1 MRTQNAP
8 AIPTT
13 TDTPQARR
21 SDRERKATA
30 RFAEGWFGL
39 QLPRLSS
46 ALGVGTAGKGP
57 ESNRATKTTTDTKTI
72 ENEASP
78 SCDDEPRALFFEA
91 CDEVQIL
98 GVMIEEKEGDH
109 DGGRASEPRRSGRE
123 RKATRRFEEGWFGG
137 RLPNL
142 SAALGVVVSEG
153 KGR

>member
-1 MRTQNAP
+1 MHTQNAP
-8 AIPTT
+8 AIPTA

-57 ESNRATKTTTDTKTI
+57 ESNRATKTTTNTKTI

-78 SCDDEPRALFFEA
+78 SCDDEPRALCFEA

-109 DGGRASEPRRSGRE
+109 DEVRASEPRRSGRE